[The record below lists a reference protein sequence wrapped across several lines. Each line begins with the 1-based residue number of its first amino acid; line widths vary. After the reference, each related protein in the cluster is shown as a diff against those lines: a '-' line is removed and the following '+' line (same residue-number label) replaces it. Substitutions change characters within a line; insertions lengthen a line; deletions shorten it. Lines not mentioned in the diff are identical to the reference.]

1 MTRTKALADVHR
13 RLAENAG
20 PVVAARNLE
29 VAALLD
35 RLHAIE
41 SATPEEVGQIER
53 LHSAKLTRLLIEA
66 GPVIAKEADRDR
78 ATLLAIVQRQAGEI
92 AELRA
97 MPALSMDAQLSAAL
111 SAARAEVERL
121 KVALKNHTPELRA
134 ALAREET
141 AHLATLAEL
150 DEVRAEWA
158 AEVERLKT
166 ANQALAAENARLVNE
181 VGDADQK
188 LAQIRERVRRWE
200 DQEDGAT
207 DNMEDIARIVRDLL

>member
-1 MTRTKALADVHR
+1 MSSNLIPLDPEHVRNLCDQGIIRRRSKVDSSMVSEIGYDSERRVLEVKFKNNGAVYRYPRIEPSYVLGLLNAQSIGEYFTTYIKERPCCE

-78 ATLLAIVQRQAGEI
+78 ATLLAIVQRQAGEREFCESWI
-92 AELRA
+92 AIG
-97 MPALSMDAQLSAAL
+97 
-111 SAARAEVERL
+111 
-121 KVALKNHTPELRA
+121 RA
-134 ALAREET
+134 ADREWR
-141 AHLATLAEL
+141 TLTGRQTSE
-150 DEVRAEWA
+150 
-158 AEVERLKT
+158 ERSS
-166 ANQALAAENARLVNE
+166 
-181 VGDADQK
+181 
-188 LAQIRERVRRWE
+188 IRRHAFNTSIGVS
-200 DQEDGAT
+200 T
-207 DNMEDIARIVRDLL
+207 

>member
-121 KVALKNHTPELRA
+121 KERLAMMQHGEAEALKMMAAEKKRA
-134 ALAREET
+134 DV
-141 AHLATLAEL
+141 LAEGIAAYREL
-150 DEVRAEWA
+150 VLGGDYVRCGCEDWERKHGHEVS
-158 AEVERLKT
+158 K
-166 ANQALAAENARLVNE
+166 
-181 VGDADQK
+181 
-188 LAQIRERVRRWE
+188 
-200 DQEDGAT
+200 
-207 DNMEDIARIVRDLL
+207 